1 MQVIKSQYSGP
12 RQNGD
17 FSWMIGRPEFARA
30 LFIFND
36 NEAQFI
42 AFQTGHAS
50 GLSAGGGNAAIR
62 PYQGH
67 SPIRAAGIPTGNHGG
82 YQKLDKNV
90 RALVD
95 DAIAHIQR
103 LLATGNYD
111 QVIFS
116 YDADQRTIGT
126 GIFNVAD
133 EVKNYIY
140 ESICS
145 LGDPQ

>member
-50 GLSAGGGNAAIR
+50 GLTAGGGNAAIR

-103 LLATGNYD
+103 LLATDNYD

-116 YDADQRTIGT
+116 YDAKNETLGT